1 MSTQPAVQEHSKTK
15 DRNYTASFVVDQTPE
30 EVFDAINNPR
40 GWWSEDVEGHT
51 GRLGAVW
58 FYHYQSVHRCT
69 LKVTESV
76 PAKRIVWHVL
86 DNYFDFIDDQTEWIG
101 TDVVFDIAKKGDK
114 TELRFTHVGLV
125 PTDECYSVC
134 SDAWGG
140 YIKQSLHD
148 LISTGTGAPNAK
160 EALPAHQAG
169 VRRPKRLA

>member
-1 MSTQPAVQEHSKTK
+1 MSTQPAVQKHNKSK
-15 DRNYTASFVVDQTPE
+15 DRNYTASFIVDQRPE

-51 GRLGAVW
+51 ERLGAVW
-58 FYHYQSVHRCT
+58 FYHYKSVHRCT

-76 PAKRIVWHVL
+76 PAKRVVWHVL
-86 DNYFDFIDDQTEWIG
+86 DNYFDFIGDQTEWIG
-101 TDVVFDIAKKGDK
+101 TDVVFDITTTGDK

-134 SDAWGG
+134 SSAWGG
-140 YIKQSLHD
+140 YIRKSLHD
-148 LISTGTGAPNAK
+148 LISTGVGAPNAR

-169 VRRPKRLA
+169 VRRPKRVA